1 MRRDKPINIEE
12 DKGSP
17 LTNMEILDSM
27 DINTPTFD
35 KETREALEAY
45 SEEINNIDLIDKIS
59 IAPSGSFNISTQ
71 PTDIIPSSE
80 GFTKAN
86 ERLLNQISK
95 TKETS
100 QPSLFDNLLKNSPE
114 YKELCEEHN
123 IDRIGAHLSSSCH
136 CALDA
141 IQRLFTSTDYKGNT
155 GSGSLRIT
163 VADYLK
169 EYGVKKRLNNKGKHE
184 YNRKERDN
192 AISALWELNKP
203 MFWYYKRENIEATKK
218 NKGKKK
224 YDIVKGVDPIIRI
237 KKGYKGVS
245 EEDANLITANKGG
258 DSRLSHLEINLT
270 EVFTTG
276 KYFLRPVFLFNTIKE
291 KYKNAPAHLFSFVN
305 YLCSKA
311 SYHNYTV
318 KISYEAL
325 ANKLNLQYLITNRK
339 KKKLISLL
347 EEDFIRA
354 KELGLL
360 TSYEQGRDYM
370 GGEQVTLHLNEKAYY
385 QKKSL
390 EGGEKL
396 SSLDMPLEEPI
407 EPLEGSC

>member
-1 MRRDKPINIEE
+1 MKREKSMNRRSRLNDTDILNNINVA
-12 DKGSP
+12 D
-17 LTNMEILDSM
+17 
-27 DINTPTFD
+27 PTFN
-35 KETREALEAY
+35 KEVREALVTF
-45 SEEINNIDLIDKIS
+45 SEEINNIDLLDIIS
-59 IAPSGSFNISTQ
+59 IAPSGSFNISKQ
-71 PTDIIPSSE
+71 PSDILPSSE
-80 GFTKAN
+80 GYTKAN
-86 ERLLNQISK
+86 ERLLNQLTK
-95 TKETS
+95 TKETA
-100 QPSLFDNLLKNSPE
+100 QPSLFDNLLKTSPE
-114 YKELCEEHN
+114 YKEICEENN

-169 EYGVKKRLNNKGKHE
+169 EYGVKKRLNKSGKLV
-184 YNRKERDN
+184 YLSKERED

-203 MFWYYKRENIEATKK
+203 IFWYYKRENIEATKK
-218 NKGKKK
+218 NKGKRK
-224 YDIVKGVDPIIRI
+224 YDIVKGIDPIIRI

-245 EEDANLITANKGG
+245 EEDANIIMANKGG

-276 KYFLRPVFLFNTIKE
+276 KYFLRPIFLFNTIKE

-305 YLCSKA
+305 FLCSKA
-311 SYHNYTV
+311 SYHNYTF

-325 ANKLNLQYLITNRK
+325 AIKLDLQYLIVNRK
-339 KKKLISLL
+339 KKKLIELL
-347 EEDFIRA
+347 DEDFTRE

-360 TSYEQGRDYM
+360 MDYEKGRDYM
-370 GGEQVTLHLNEKAYY
+370 GEEQVSLILNEKAYY

-390 EGGEKL
+390 KGEENKP
-396 SSLDMPLEEPI
+396 SLDMPLEEPVKPFV
-407 EPLEGSC
+407 ETL